1 MKKYLAP
8 LAGAVL
14 VWVGFATMPEITAQ
28 GATVPIDAEV
38 PPTLLAIPIL
48 GEFLVRFSK
57 WLPVVF
63 QVVGMFAMVA
73 SLTKNETD
81 DKVIGYILKGINLL
95 GFNIGAAKNDPA
107 VK

>member
-1 MKKYLAP
+1 MKMYLAP
-8 LAGAVL
+8 LAGAAL
-14 VWVGFATMPEITAQ
+14 VWAGFATMPDVAAQ
-28 GATVPIDAEV
+28 SATVSIGAEV
-38 PPTLLAIPIL
+38 PPTLLSIPIL
-48 GEFLVRFSK
+48 GEFLRKFSK

-63 QVVGMFAMVA
+63 QVIGMFAMIA

-81 DKVIGYILKGINLL
+81 DKVIGYILKAINLL

>member
-1 MKKYLAP
+1 
-8 LAGAVL
+8 
-14 VWVGFATMPEITAQ
+14 MPEVSA
-28 GATVPIDAEV
+28 ATVSIDGEL
-38 PPTLLAIPIL
+38 PPSLLAIPIL
-48 GEFLVRFSK
+48 GEFLTKFSK

-81 DKVIGYILKGINLL
+81 DKVIGYILKAINLL

>member
-1 MKKYLAP
+1 MKKYLP
-8 LAGAVL
+8 PIAGAAI
-14 VWVGFATMPEITAQ
+14 VWVGFATMPEA
-28 GATVPIDAEV
+28 ATVQIDGEV
-38 PPTLLAIPIL
+38 PPSLLAIPFL
-48 GEFLVRFSK
+48 GDFLTKFSK

-81 DKVIGYILKGINLL
+81 DKVIGYILKAINLL

>member
-1 MKKYLAP
+1 MKNYLAP
-8 LAGAVL
+8 LAGAAL
-14 VWVGFATMPEITAQ
+14 VWVGFATMPDVAAQ
-28 GATVPIDAEV
+28 GATVSIDPEV
-38 PPTLLAIPIL
+38 PPSLLAIPFL
-48 GEFLVRFSK
+48 GDFLKRFSA

-81 DKVIGYILKGINLL
+81 DKVIGYILKAINLL

>member
-1 MKKYLAP
+1 MKKYFAP
-8 LAGAVL
+8 LIGAVL
-14 VWVGFATMPEITAQ
+14 VWVGFATMPDVAAQ
-28 GATVPIDAEV
+28 SATVPIVPEV
-38 PPTLLAIPIL
+38 PPTLLAVPIL
-48 GEFLVRFSK
+48 GEFLKNISR

-63 QVVGMFAMVA
+63 QVVGMFAMIA

-81 DKVIGYILKGINLL
+81 DKVIGYILKAINFL